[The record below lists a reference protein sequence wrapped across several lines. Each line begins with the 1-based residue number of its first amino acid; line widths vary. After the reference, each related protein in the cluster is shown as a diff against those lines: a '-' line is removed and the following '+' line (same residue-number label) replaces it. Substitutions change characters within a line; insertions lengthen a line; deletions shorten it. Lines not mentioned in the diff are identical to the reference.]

1 MIIVLFPLL
10 SAFCILS
17 YTETVRR
24 LCTQA
29 ATKSFIGF
37 FLSFTMFQA
46 FFVPTRSYLHSKSN
60 YSAVT
65 TMAYSVFTR
74 QVPKL
79 LQDIYKKL
87 EAYLENLSCR
97 SESFIGL

>member
-37 FLSFTMFQA
+37 FFVIYNVSSLFLLQL
-46 FFVPTRSYLHSKSN
+46 VPTSTAN
-60 YSAVT
+60 QII
-65 TMAYSVFTR
+65 R
-74 QVPKL
+74 Q
-79 LQDIYKKL
+79 
-87 EAYLENLSCR
+87 
-97 SESFIGL
+97 

>member
-1 MIIVLFPLL
+1 
-10 SAFCILS
+10 
-17 YTETVRR
+17 
-24 LCTQA
+24 
-29 ATKSFIGF
+29 
-37 FLSFTMFQA
+37 
-46 FFVPTRSYLHSKSN
+46 
-60 YSAVT
+60 
-65 TMAYSVFTR
+65 MAYSVFTR